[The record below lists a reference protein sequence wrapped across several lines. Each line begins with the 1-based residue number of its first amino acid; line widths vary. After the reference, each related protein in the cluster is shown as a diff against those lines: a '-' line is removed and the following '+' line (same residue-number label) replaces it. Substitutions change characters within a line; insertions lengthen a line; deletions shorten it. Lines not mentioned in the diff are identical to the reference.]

1 MESREIV
8 RLLAASAIV
17 ETICQNIGG
26 NDTDL
31 QDLAQDIYLDL
42 LRKDADLMNE
52 LWDSRSYNFYITKMV
67 INNVFSKTSPYY
79 EQYKRFKKQNDEG
92 YIQDNREILPDE

>member
-1 MESREIV
+1 MESAEIV

-26 NDTDL
+26 KDEDIRDL
-31 QDLAQDIYLDL
+31 SQDIYLDL
-42 LRKDADLMNE
+42 LRKDDALLNDLMDNKT
-52 LWDSRSYNFYITKMV
+52 YNFYIAKMV

-79 EQYKRFKKQNDEG
+79 ELYKRFKRNNDDR
-92 YIQDNREILPDE
+92 YLCDNSEILPE